1 MDPFSE
7 KKVLHREDKLA
18 KNRGLGLWEK
28 YLTLWGFLCIVAGI
42 ALGRIFPGLSV
53 ALSRLEIAKV
63 SIPIALC
70 LFWMIYP
77 IMVQIDF
84 RRVVVAGRMPK
95 PIATTLIANWGIK
108 PFTMA
113 FFAWLFLG
121 VLFRNHIPAET
132 ALQYRAGM
140 ILLGV
145 APCTAMVLMW
155 SYLARGNMAH
165 TLVMC
170 AINSLS
176 MVILYAP
183 LSGLLLGVS
192 GIPIPWATIAF
203 SVLIYIGVPLAAGYL
218 TRTISIKKRGLA
230 WFNHRVVMPLK
241 IVSVIALLAT
251 LVLIFA
257 FQGHVIVSLPAA
269 IGMITVGIF
278 ANIIVVFVL
287 TYLVARVIGVGYED
301 AAPSAIIAGS
311 NHFEVAIAVA
321 TTLFGVESGAA
332 LATVVG
338 VLTEVPIM
346 LFLVWLC
353 KSTRWFFRAEKTT
366 RVDGSMLT

>member
-1 MDPFSE
+1 MENNVQKRS
-7 KKVLHREDKLA
+7 
-18 KNRGLGLWEK
+18 LGIWEK
-28 YLTLWGFLCIVAGI
+28 YLTVWVFLCIIAGI
-42 ALGRIFPGLSV
+42 LLGRLFP
-53 ALSRLEIAKV
+53 ALSTTLSGMEVAKV
-63 SIPIALC
+63 SIPIAIC
-70 LFWMIYP
+70 LFFMIYP

-84 RRVVVAGRMPK
+84 KRVAIASRTPR

-113 FFAWLFLG
+113 FFAWLFLS
-121 VLFRNHIPAET
+121 VIFHKFIPPET
-132 ALQYRAGM
+132 ALEYRAGM

-155 SYLARGNMAH
+155 SYLAKGNMAH

-170 AINSLS
+170 AVNSLS

-183 LSGLLLGVS
+183 LAGLLLGVS

-203 SVLIYIGVPLAAGYL
+203 SVLIYICVPLAAGYV
-218 TRTISIKKRGLA
+218 TRNISIKRKGLG
-230 WFNHRVVMPLK
+230 WFNTRIVAPLK
-241 IVSVIALLAT
+241 IVSVIALLVT
-251 LVLIFA
+251 LVLLFA
-257 FQGHVIVSLPAA
+257 LQGYVIVSLPGA
-269 IGMITVGIF
+269 IAMITAGIL
-278 ANIIVVFVL
+278 ANILVVFVL
-287 TYLVARVIGVGYED
+287 TYIVAKIIGIGYED

-321 TTLFGVESGAA
+321 TTLFGVQSGAA

-353 KSTRWFFRAEKTT
+353 KKTKWFFKT
-366 RVDGSMLT
+366 

>member
-1 MDPFSE
+1 METDE
-7 KKVLHREDKLA
+7 KT
-18 KNRGLGLWEK
+18 RGLGLWEK
-28 YLTLWGFLCIVAGI
+28 YLTLWVFLCIIAGI
-42 ALGRIFPGLSV
+42 GLGRLFPGLSTT
-53 ALSRLEIAKV
+53 LSRLEIAKV
-63 SIPIALC
+63 SIPIAIC

-84 RRVVVAGRMPK
+84 RRVVIAGKTPK

-121 VLFRNHIPAET
+121 VIFRNFIPYET
-132 ALQYRAGM
+132 ALEYRAGM

-155 SYLARGNMAH
+155 SYLAKGNMAH

-170 AINSLS
+170 AVNSLS
-176 MVILYAP
+176 MIVLYAP
-183 LSGLLLGVS
+183 MAGLLLGIS

-203 SVLIYIGVPLAAGYL
+203 SVLIYICVPLVAGYF
-218 TRTISIKKRGLA
+218 TRTISIKKRGLG
-230 WFNHRVVMPLK
+230 WFNERIVAPLK
-241 IVSVIALLAT
+241 IVAVIALLTT
-251 LVLIFA
+251 LVLVFA
-257 FQGHVIVSLPAA
+257 LQGYVIVSLPGA
-269 IGMITVGIF
+269 IAMITAGIF
-278 ANIIVVFVL
+278 ANILVVFVL
-287 TYLVARVIGVGYED
+287 TYIVAKIIGLGYED

-321 TTLFGVESGAA
+321 TTLFGVKSGAA

-338 VLTEVPIM
+338 VLTEVPMM
-346 LFLVWLC
+346 LLIVWLC
-353 KSTRWFFRAEKTT
+353 KKTKWFFK
-366 RVDGSMLT
+366 S

>member
-1 MDPFSE
+1 MDTDKKVREQTMDNSE
-7 KKVLHREDKLA
+7 KTRS
-18 KNRGLGLWEK
+18 LGLWEK
-28 YLTLWGFLCIVAGI
+28 YLSLWVFLCILGGI
-42 ALGRIFPGLSV
+42 VIGRLFPGLSFV
-53 ALSRLEIAKV
+53 LSRLEIAKV
-63 SIPIALC
+63 SIPIAFC

-84 RRVVVAGRMPK
+84 RRVLTAGKTPK
-95 PIATTLIANWGIK
+95 PIATTLIANWAIK

-121 VLFRNHIPAET
+121 VIFRNLLPQDV
-132 ALQYRAGM
+132 ALEYRAGM

-155 SYLARGNMAH
+155 SYLAKGNMAH

-170 AINSLS
+170 AVNSLS

-183 LSGLLLGVS
+183 LAGLLLGVS
-192 GIPIPWATIAF
+192 GVPIPWATIAF
-203 SVLIYIGVPLAAGYL
+203 SVLIYICIPLIAGYL
-218 TRTISIKKRGLA
+218 TRSISIAKRGLG
-230 WFNHRVVMPLK
+230 WFNRRVIAPLK
-241 IVSVIALLAT
+241 TISVIALLVT
-251 LVLIFA
+251 LVLVFA
-257 FQGHVIVSLPAA
+257 LQGYLIISLPGA

-278 ANIIVVFVL
+278 ANILVVFVL
-287 TYLVARVIGVGYED
+287 TYVVAKLIGIGYED

-321 TTLFGVESGAA
+321 TTLFGVRSGAA

-338 VLTEVPIM
+338 VLTEVPMM
-346 LFLVWLC
+346 LFIVWLC
-353 KSTRWFFRAEKTT
+353 KRTKWFFK
-366 RVDGSMLT
+366 S

>member
-1 MDPFSE
+1 MQTNGAYLMANQNGQHDS
-7 KKVLHREDKLA
+7 
-18 KNRGLGLWEK
+18 RGLGLWEK
-28 YLTLWGFLCIVAGI
+28 YLTLWVFLCIVAGI
-42 ALGRIFPGLSV
+42 AIGRIFPALSIT
-53 ALSRLEIAKV
+53 LSRLEVAKV
-63 SIPIALC
+63 SIPIAIC

-84 RRVVVAGRMPK
+84 RRVVTASKMPK
-95 PIATTLIANWGIK
+95 PIATTLVVNWGIK

-121 VLFRNHIPAET
+121 IVFKNFIPPDT
-132 ALQYRAGM
+132 ALEYRAGM

-155 SYLARGNMAH
+155 SYLAKGNMAH

-183 LSGLLLGVS
+183 LAGLLLGIS
-192 GIPIPWATIAF
+192 GIPIPWVTIAL
-203 SVLIYIGVPLAAGYL
+203 SVLIYICVPLVAGYL
-218 TRTISIKKRGLA
+218 TRTICIKRRGLA
-230 WFNHRVVMPLK
+230 WFNHKVVAPLK
-241 IVSVIALLAT
+241 IVAVIALLAT
-251 LVLIFA
+251 LILIFA
-257 FQGHVIVSLPAA
+257 LQGYVIVSLPGT
-269 IGMITVGIF
+269 IGMITAGIF
-278 ANIIVVFVL
+278 ANIIIVFIL
-287 TYLVARVIGVGYED
+287 TYVVAKIIGIGYED

-321 TTLFGVESGAA
+321 TTLFGVKSGAA

-346 LFLVWLC
+346 IFIVWLC
-353 KSTRWFFRAEKTT
+353 KKTKWLFK
-366 RVDGSMLT
+366 G

>member
-1 MDPFSE
+1 MAAEE
-7 KKVLHREDKLA
+7 KS
-18 KNRGLGLWEK
+18 RGLGVWEK
-28 YLTLWGFLCIVAGI
+28 YLTLWVFLCIIAGI
-42 ALGRIFPGLSV
+42 GLGRLFP
-53 ALSRLEIAKV
+53 ALSIVLSKFEVAKV
-63 SIPIALC
+63 SIPIAIC
-70 LFWMIYP
+70 LFWMIFP

-84 RRVVVAGRMPK
+84 RRVVTATRMPK

-121 VLFRNHIPAET
+121 VIFKSFIPHET
-132 ALQYRAGM
+132 ALEYRAGM

-183 LSGLLLGVS
+183 LAGILLGIS
-192 GIPIPWATIAF
+192 GIPIPWATIAL
-203 SVLIYIGVPLAAGYL
+203 SVLIYICIPLAAGYF
-218 TRTISIKKRGLA
+218 TRAISIKRRGLG
-230 WFNHRVVMPLK
+230 WFNEHIVAPLK
-241 IVSVIALLAT
+241 IVAVVALLVT

-257 FQGHVIVSLPAA
+257 LQGYVIVSLPVT

-278 ANIIVVFVL
+278 ANIIIVFVL
-287 TYLVARVIGVGYED
+287 TYIVAKIIGIGYED
-301 AAPSAIIAGS
+301 AAPSALIAGS

-321 TTLFGVESGAA
+321 TTLFGVKSGAA

-353 KSTRWFFRAEKTT
+353 KKTKWFFK
-366 RVDGSMLT
+366 S

>member
-1 MDPFSE
+1 METDE
-7 KKVLHREDKLA
+7 KTRS
-18 KNRGLGLWEK
+18 LGLWEK
-28 YLTLWGFLCIVAGI
+28 YLTLWVFLCIIAGI
-42 ALGRIFPGLSV
+42 ALGRLFPGLSTT
-53 ALSRLEIAKV
+53 LSRLEIAKV
-63 SIPIALC
+63 SIPIAIC

-84 RRVVVAGRMPK
+84 RRVVIAGKTPK

-121 VLFRNHIPAET
+121 VIFKNFIPHET

-155 SYLARGNMAH
+155 SYLAKGNMAH

-170 AINSLS
+170 AVNSLS
-176 MVILYAP
+176 MVVLYAP
-183 LSGLLLGVS
+183 LAGLLLGIS
-192 GIPIPWATIAF
+192 GITIPWATIAF
-203 SVLIYIGVPLAAGYL
+203 SVLIYICVPLVAGYF
-218 TRTISIKKRGLA
+218 TRTISIKRRGLG
-230 WFNHRVVMPLK
+230 WFNERVVAPLK
-241 IVSVIALLAT
+241 IVAVIALLTT
-251 LVLIFA
+251 LVLLFA
-257 FQGHVIVSLPAA
+257 LQGYVIVSLPGV
-269 IGMITVGIF
+269 IGMITAGIF
-278 ANIIVVFVL
+278 ANILVVFVL
-287 TYLVARVIGVGYED
+287 TYIVAKIIGLGYED

-321 TTLFGVESGAA
+321 TTLFGVKSGAA

-338 VLTEVPIM
+338 VLTEVPMM
-346 LFLVWLC
+346 LFIVWLC
-353 KSTRWFFRAEKTT
+353 KKTKWFF
-366 RVDGSMLT
+366 D

>member
-1 MDPFSE
+1 MDSE
-7 KKVLHREDKLA
+7 KKTK
-18 KNRGLGLWEK
+18 GLGLWEK
-28 YLTLWGFLCIVAGI
+28 YLTIWVFLCIVVGI
-42 ALGRIFPGLSV
+42 ALGRLFPDVSV
-53 ALSRLEIAKV
+53 ALSRFEVANV
-63 SIPIALC
+63 SVPIAIC

-84 RRVVVAGRMPK
+84 RRVAIASRTPK
-95 PIATTLIANWGIK
+95 PIAVTLIANWGIK

-113 FFAWLFLG
+113 FFAWLFLS
-121 VLFRNHIPAET
+121 VVFRTFIPHET
-132 ALQYRAGM
+132 ALEYRAGM

-155 SYLARGNMAH
+155 SYLAKGNMAH

-170 AINSLS
+170 AVNSLS
-176 MVILYAP
+176 MVVLYAP
-183 LSGLLLGVS
+183 LAGLLLGIS

-203 SVLIYIGVPLAAGYL
+203 SVLIYICVPLVAGYF
-218 TRTISIKKRGLA
+218 TRTIAIKKRGLG
-230 WFNHRVVMPLK
+230 WFNQHVVAPLR
-241 IVSVIALLAT
+241 IVGVIALLLT

-257 FQGHVIVSLPAA
+257 LQGYVIVSLPGTIA
-269 IGMITVGIF
+269 MITVGIL

-287 TYLVARVIGVGYED
+287 TYIVARIIGIGYED
-301 AAPSAIIAGS
+301 AAPSALIAGS

-321 TTLFGVESGAA
+321 TTLFGVKSGAA

-353 KSTRWFFRAEKTT
+353 KKTKWFFR
-366 RVDGSMLT
+366 S

>member
-1 MDPFSE
+1 MSDE
-7 KKVLHREDKLA
+7 TR
-18 KNRGLGLWEK
+18 RGLGLWEK
-28 YLTLWGFLCIVAGI
+28 YLTLWVFLCITAGI
-42 ALGRIFPGLSV
+42 ALGRLFPGLSV
-53 ALSRLEIAKV
+53 TLSRLEIANV
-63 SIPIALC
+63 SIPIAIC

-84 RRVVVAGRMPK
+84 QRVAIASRTPK

-121 VLFRNHIPAET
+121 VVFKTFIPPDV
-132 ALQYRAGM
+132 ALEYRAGM

-155 SYLARGNMAH
+155 SYLAKGNMAH

-170 AINSLS
+170 AVNSLS
-176 MVILYAP
+176 MVVLYAP
-183 LSGLLLGVS
+183 LAGLLLGVS
-192 GIPIPWATIAF
+192 GIRIPWATIAF
-203 SVLIYIGVPLAAGYL
+203 SVLIYICVPLVAGYV
-218 TRTISIKKRGLA
+218 TRTVSIRKKGLG
-230 WFNHRVVMPLK
+230 WFNERIIAPLK
-241 IVSVIALLAT
+241 IVGLIALLIT
-251 LVLIFA
+251 LILIFA
-257 FQGHVIVSLPAA
+257 LQGYVIVSLPGV
-269 IGMITVGIF
+269 IGMITTGIF
-278 ANIIVVFVL
+278 ANIVVVFVL
-287 TYLVARVIGVGYED
+287 TYIVAKLIGIGYED

-321 TTLFGVESGAA
+321 TTLFGVKSGAA
-332 LATVVG
+332 LAAVVG

-353 KSTRWFFRAEKTT
+353 KKTKWFFK
-366 RVDGSMLT
+366 S

>member
-1 MDPFSE
+1 MEND
-7 KKVLHREDKLA
+7 KKK
-18 KNRGLGLWEK
+18 RGLGIWEK
-28 YLTLWGFLCIVAGI
+28 YLTLWVFLCIIAGI
-42 ALGRIFPGLSV
+42 ALGRIFPGLSITLSKLEV
-53 ALSRLEIAKV
+53 ANV
-63 SIPIALC
+63 SLPIAIC

-84 RRVVVAGRMPK
+84 RRVVIASKTPK
-95 PIATTLIANWGIK
+95 PIATTLIANWAIK

-121 VLFRNHIPAET
+121 VLFKAFIPEET

-155 SYLARGNMAH
+155 SYLAKGNMAH

-170 AINSLS
+170 AVNSLS
-176 MVILYAP
+176 MVVLYAP
-183 LSGLLLGVS
+183 MAGFLLGIS

-203 SVLIYIGVPLAAGYL
+203 SVLIYICVPLVAGYL
-218 TRTISIKKRGLA
+218 TRTISIKRRGLG
-230 WFNHRVVMPLK
+230 WFNERIVAPLK
-241 IVSVIALLAT
+241 IVAMIALLAT
-251 LVLIFA
+251 LVLLFA
-257 FQGHVIVSLPAA
+257 LQGYVIVSLPGA
-269 IGMITVGIF
+269 IGMITLGIL

-287 TYLVARVIGVGYED
+287 TYIVAKIIGIGYED
-301 AAPSAIIAGS
+301 AAPSALIAGS
-311 NHFEVAIAVA
+311 NHFEIAIAVA
-321 TTLFGVESGAA
+321 TTLFGVKSGAA

-353 KSTRWFFRAEKTT
+353 KRTKWFFK
-366 RVDGSMLT
+366 S

>member
-1 MDPFSE
+1 ME
-7 KKVLHREDKLA
+7 NDKGA
-18 KNRGLGLWEK
+18 RGLGLWEK
-28 YLTLWGFLCIVAGI
+28 YLTLWVFLCIIAGI
-42 ALGRIFPGLSV
+42 ALGRLFPQLSEV
-53 ALSRLEIAKV
+53 LSRFEVAKV
-63 SIPIALC
+63 SIPIAIC

-84 RRVVVAGRMPK
+84 RRVVIAGKTPK
-95 PIATTLIANWGIK
+95 PIATTLIANWAIK

-113 FFAWLFLG
+113 FFAWLFLS
-121 VLFRNHIPAET
+121 VVFKNLIPHDT
-132 ALQYRAGM
+132 ALEYRAGM

-155 SYLARGNMAH
+155 SYLAKGNMAH

-170 AINSLS
+170 AVNSLS
-176 MVILYAP
+176 MVVLYAP
-183 LSGLLLGVS
+183 LAGFLLGVS

-203 SVLIYIGVPLAAGYL
+203 SVLIYICVPLVAGYF
-218 TRTISIKKRGLA
+218 TRSISIRKKGLG
-230 WFNHRVVMPLK
+230 WFNERIVAPLK
-241 IVSVIALLAT
+241 IVSVIALLVT
-251 LVLIFA
+251 LILLFA
-257 FQGHVIVSLPAA
+257 LQGYVIVSLPGA

-287 TYLVARVIGVGYED
+287 AYVVAKIIGIGYED

-321 TTLFGVESGAA
+321 TTLFGVKSGAA

-338 VLTEVPIM
+338 VLTEVPMM
-346 LFLVWLC
+346 LFIVWLC
-353 KSTRWFFRAEKTT
+353 KKTRWFFQ
-366 RVDGSMLT
+366 S

>member
-1 MDPFSE
+1 MLKDRT
-7 KKVLHREDKLA
+7 REQVM
-18 KNRGLGLWEK
+18 KNNERARSLGSWEK
-28 YLTLWGFLCIVAGI
+28 YLTVWVFLCILAGI
-42 ALGRIFPGLSV
+42 GLGRLLPGLSTT
-53 ALSRLEIAKV
+53 LSKLEIANV
-63 SIPIALC
+63 SLPIAIC

-84 RRVVVAGRMPK
+84 RRVVVAGKTPR

-121 VLFRNHIPAET
+121 VFFKNYIPHET
-132 ALQYRAGM
+132 ALEYRAGM

-170 AINSLS
+170 AVNSLS
-176 MVILYAP
+176 MVVLYAP
-183 LSGLLLGVS
+183 LAGLLLGVS

-203 SVLIYIGVPLAAGYL
+203 SVLIYICVPLVAGYF
-218 TRTISIKKRGLA
+218 TRAISIKKRGLG
-230 WFNHRVVMPLK
+230 WFNERVVVPLK
-241 IVSVIALLAT
+241 VVSVVALLTT
-251 LVLIFA
+251 LVLLFTL
-257 FQGHVIVSLPAA
+257 QGYVIVSLPGA

-278 ANIIVVFVL
+278 ANILVVFTL
-287 TYLVARVIGVGYED
+287 TYIVARIIGIGYED

-321 TTLFGVESGAA
+321 TTLFGVKSGAA

-338 VLTEVPIM
+338 VLTEVPMM
-346 LFLVWLC
+346 LLIVWLC
-353 KSTRWFFRAEKTT
+353 KKTKWFFPVE
-366 RVDGSMLT
+366 

>member
-1 MDPFSE
+1 ME
-7 KKVLHREDKLA
+7 TTEQKRH
-18 KNRGLGLWEK
+18 LGIWEK
-28 YLTLWGFLCIVAGI
+28 YLTVWVFLCILAGI
-42 ALGRIFPGLSV
+42 LLGRVFPGLGMT
-53 ALSRLEIAKV
+53 LSGMEVAKV
-63 SIPIALC
+63 SIPIAIC
-70 LFWMIYP
+70 LFFMIYP

-84 RRVVVAGRMPK
+84 KRVVIAGRTPR
-95 PIATTLIANWGIK
+95 PIITTLIANWGIK

-121 VLFRNHIPAET
+121 VIFQKFIPPET
-132 ALQYRAGM
+132 ALEYRAGM

-155 SYLARGNMAH
+155 SYLAKGNMAH

-170 AINSLS
+170 AVNSLS

-183 LSGLLLGVS
+183 LAGLLLGVS

-203 SVLIYIGVPLAAGYL
+203 SVLIYICVPLIAGYF
-218 TRTISIKKRGLA
+218 TRTISIRKKGIG
-230 WFNHRVVMPLK
+230 WFNERVVAPLK

-251 LVLIFA
+251 LILLFA
-257 FQGHVIVSLPAA
+257 LQGYVIVSLPGA
-269 IGMITVGIF
+269 IAMITAGIL
-278 ANIIVVFVL
+278 ANILVVFVL
-287 TYLVARVIGVGYED
+287 TYIVAKIIGIGYED

-321 TTLFGVESGAA
+321 TTLFGVQSGAA

-353 KSTRWFFRAEKTT
+353 KKTKWVFRT
-366 RVDGSMLT
+366 

>member
-1 MDPFSE
+1 MDSYSE
-7 KKVLHREDKLA
+7 KKELYREGNIA
-18 KNRGLGLWEK
+18 KKRGLGLWEK
-28 YLTLWGFLCIVAGI
+28 YLTLWVFLCIVVGI
-42 ALGRIFPGLSV
+42 ALGRIFPDLSV
-53 ALSRLEIAKV
+53 ALSKLEIAKV

-84 RRVVVAGRMPK
+84 RRVAVAGRMPK

-121 VLFRNHIPAET
+121 VIFKNVIPHSA
-132 ALQYRAGM
+132 ALEYRAGM

-203 SVLIYIGVPLAAGYL
+203 SVLIYIGVPLFAGYL

-230 WFNHRVVMPLK
+230 WFNHRVVAPLK
-241 IVSVIALLAT
+241 IVAVIALLAT

-257 FQGHVIVSLPAA
+257 FQGHVIVSLPGA

-287 TYLVARVIGVGYED
+287 TYLVAKIIGIGYED

-353 KSTRWFFRAEKTT
+353 KRTKWFFQKDNSMQI
-366 RVDGSMLT
+366 DGSTIR

>member
-1 MDPFSE
+1 VE
-7 KKVLHREDKLA
+7 NNKKT
-18 KNRGLGLWEK
+18 RGLGLWEK
-28 YLTLWGFLCIVAGI
+28 YLTLWVFLCIIAGI
-42 ALGRIFPGLSV
+42 AFGRLFPQLSEI
-53 ALSRLEIAKV
+53 LSRFEVANV
-63 SIPIALC
+63 SVPIAIC

-84 RRVVVAGRMPK
+84 RRVVIAGKTPK
-95 PIATTLIANWGIK
+95 PIVTTLIANWGIK

-121 VLFRNHIPAET
+121 VVFKNLMPHNS
-132 ALQYRAGM
+132 ALEYRAGM

-155 SYLARGNMAH
+155 SYLAEGNMAH

-170 AINSLS
+170 AVNSLS

-183 LSGLLLGVS
+183 LAGFLLGVS

-203 SVLIYIGVPLAAGYL
+203 SVLIYICVPLVAGYL
-218 TRTISIKKRGLA
+218 TRSVSIRKKGLG
-230 WFNHRVVMPLK
+230 WFNGHIVAPLR
-241 IVSVIALLAT
+241 IVSVVALLVT
-251 LVLIFA
+251 LILLFA
-257 FQGHVIVSLPAA
+257 LQGYVIVSLPGA
-269 IGMITVGIF
+269 IGMITIGIF
-278 ANIIVVFVL
+278 VNIIVVFVL
-287 TYLVARVIGVGYED
+287 TFLVAKIIGIGYED

-321 TTLFGVESGAA
+321 TTLFGVKSGAA

-353 KSTRWFFRAEKTT
+353 KKTKWFFENNDREKN
-366 RVDGSMLT
+366 RL

>member
-1 MDPFSE
+1 MESE
-7 KKVLHREDKLA
+7 QKSK
-18 KNRGLGLWEK
+18 GLGIWEK
-28 YLTLWGFLCIVAGI
+28 YLTLWVFLCIIAGI
-42 ALGRIFPGLSV
+42 ALGRIFPELSV
-53 ALSRLEIAKV
+53 TLSNLEVAKV
-63 SIPIALC
+63 SIPIAIC

-84 RRVVVAGRMPK
+84 RRVITAGRTPK
-95 PIATTLIANWGIK
+95 PIAATLIANWAIK

-113 FFAWLFLG
+113 FFAWLFLS
-121 VLFRNHIPAET
+121 VVFKKYIPYET
-132 ALQYRAGM
+132 AQQYRAGM

-155 SYLARGNMAH
+155 SYLAEGNMAH

-170 AINSLS
+170 AVNSLS
-176 MVILYAP
+176 MVFLYAP
-183 LSGLLLGVS
+183 MAGLLLGIS

-203 SVLIYIGVPLAAGYL
+203 SVLIYICLPLIAGYF
-218 TRTISIKKRGLA
+218 TRTESIKRKGLG
-230 WFNHRVVMPLK
+230 WFNAKVVAPLK
-241 IVSVIALLAT
+241 IVAVIALLLT
-251 LVLIFA
+251 LILVFTL
-257 FQGHVIVSLPAA
+257 QGYVIVKLPGI

-278 ANIIVVFVL
+278 ANIILVFFL
-287 TYLVARVIGVGYED
+287 SYLVAKIIGIGYED
-301 AAPSAIIAGS
+301 AAPTALIAGS

-321 TTLFGVESGAA
+321 TTLFGVKSGAA

-353 KSTRWFFRAEKTT
+353 KKTKGFFK
-366 RVDGSMLT
+366 S

>member
-1 MDPFSE
+1 METKGSS
-7 KKVLHREDKLA
+7 K
-18 KNRGLGLWEK
+18 GLGIWEK
-28 YLTLWGFLCIVAGI
+28 YLTLWVFLCIIIGI
-42 ALGRIFPGLSV
+42 GLGRLFPGFSVTLSKLEV
-53 ALSRLEIAKV
+53 ANV
-63 SIPIALC
+63 SIPIAVC

-84 RRVVVAGRMPK
+84 RRVAIASRTPK
-95 PIATTLIANWGIK
+95 PIAATLIVNWGIK

-121 VLFRNHIPAET
+121 VVFKGLIPEET

-155 SYLARGNMAH
+155 SYLAKGNMAH

-170 AINSLS
+170 AVNSLT
-176 MVILYAP
+176 MVFLYAP
-183 LSGLLLGVS
+183 MAGLLLGIS
-192 GIPIPWATIAF
+192 GISIPWATIAF
-203 SVLIYIGVPLAAGYL
+203 SVLIYICIPLATGYF
-218 TRTISIKKRGLA
+218 TRTISIKRKGLG
-230 WFNHRVVMPLK
+230 WFNERIVAPLK
-241 IVSVIALLAT
+241 IVAVIALLAT
-251 LVLIFA
+251 LVLVFIL
-257 FQGHVIVSLPAA
+257 QGYVIVNLPGA
-269 IGMITVGIF
+269 IGMITIGIF
-278 ANIIVVFVL
+278 ANIILVFTLSYV
-287 TYLVARVIGVGYED
+287 VARILGLGYED
-301 AAPSAIIAGS
+301 AAPTAIIAGS

-321 TTLFGVESGAA
+321 TTLFGVKSGAA

-353 KSTRWFFRAEKTT
+353 KKTKVFFRA
-366 RVDGSMLT
+366 

>member
-1 MDPFSE
+1 MKTDE
-7 KKVLHREDKLA
+7 KT
-18 KNRGLGLWEK
+18 RGLGIWEK
-28 YLTLWGFLCIVAGI
+28 YLTFWVFICIVAGI
-42 ALGRIFPGLSV
+42 ALGRLFPHLSV
-53 ALSRLEIAKV
+53 VLSRLEVAKV
-63 SIPIALC
+63 SIPIAVC

-84 RRVVVAGRMPK
+84 RRVAIASKTPK

-121 VLFRNHIPAET
+121 VVFKTLIPQET
-132 ALQYRAGM
+132 ALEYRAGM

-155 SYLARGNMAH
+155 SYLAEGNMAH

-170 AINSLS
+170 AVNSLS
-176 MVILYAP
+176 MVIFYAP
-183 LSGLLLGVS
+183 LAGLLLGIS
-192 GIPIPWATIAF
+192 GIPIPWTTIAF
-203 SVLIYIGVPLAAGYL
+203 SVLIYICVPLVAGYF
-218 TRTISIKKRGLA
+218 TRTISIKRKGLG
-230 WFNHRVVMPLK
+230 WFNEHIVAPLK
-241 IVSVIALLAT
+241 VVAVIALLLT

-257 FQGHVIVSLPAA
+257 LQGYVIVSLPGA
-269 IGMITVGIF
+269 IGMITAGIF

-287 TYLVARVIGVGYED
+287 TYIVAKIIGIGYED

-321 TTLFGVESGAA
+321 TTLFGIQSGAA

-353 KSTRWFFRAEKTT
+353 KKTKWFFK
-366 RVDGSMLT
+366 S

>member
-1 MDPFSE
+1 ME
-7 KKVLHREDKLA
+7 NNKKTK
-18 KNRGLGLWEK
+18 GLGIWEK
-28 YLTLWGFLCIVAGI
+28 YLTLWVFLCIIAGI
-42 ALGRIFPGLSV
+42 ALGRIFPNLSTN
-53 ALSRLEIAKV
+53 LSRFEVAKV
-63 SIPIALC
+63 SIPIAFC

-84 RRVVVAGRMPK
+84 RSVIAAGRTPK
-95 PIATTLIANWGIK
+95 PITATLIANWAIK

-113 FFAWLFLG
+113 FFAWFFLS
-121 VLFRNHIPAET
+121 VVFKKNIPFET
-132 ALQYRAGM
+132 AQQYRAGM

-155 SYLARGNMAH
+155 SYLAKGNMAH

-170 AINSLS
+170 AVNSLS
-176 MVILYAP
+176 MVVLYAP
-183 LSGLLLGVS
+183 LAGLLLGIS

-203 SVLIYIGVPLAAGYL
+203 TVLIYICLPLLAGYL
-218 TRTISIKKRGLA
+218 TRIIAKKRKGLD
-230 WFNHRVVMPLK
+230 WFNHKIVAPLK
-241 IVSVIALLAT
+241 LVSVIALLLT
-251 LVLIFA
+251 LILLFA
-257 FQGHVIVSLPAA
+257 FQGNVIVSLPSA

-278 ANIIVVFVL
+278 ANIIIVFIL
-287 TYLVARVIGVGYED
+287 SYLVAKIIGLGYQD
-301 AAPSAIIAGS
+301 AAPTALIAGS

-321 TTLFGVESGAA
+321 TTLFGVKSGAA

-353 KSTRWFFRAEKTT
+353 KRTKGFFK
-366 RVDGSMLT
+366 S